1 MRHATEAEAGGLLR
15 ILLVWIRP
23 LPTDPSE
30 LILLYGASYGMSP
43 ATHMRSARGDLPRR
57 QDHLAGAP
65 ASGSPVGEANE
76 VNSADGCN
84 SR

>member
-43 ATHMRSARGDLPRR
+43 ATHMRSA
-57 QDHLAGAP
+57 
-65 ASGSPVGEANE
+65 
-76 VNSADGCN
+76 
-84 SR
+84 